1 MSRHPRSGLSKVY
14 YSPVEA
20 AIRWSGLL
28 EEEIAILQQTLS
40 PSRLTVISADD
51 WPTLQ
56 LNLDRLYDA
65 MRHNELA
72 FGRTGITDRDPALLA
87 GTELSIRHVDLKRW
101 MATMYPT
108 HKPSFLFDKKE
119 RLAQMYLDEGR
130 GGYWLGNHS
139 NQDEPELE
147 ESVLNN
153 ANPFGVTL
161 RGETAYLNI
170 IGALLTLLLG
180 HTPSG
185 KRYSS
190 FNSMHAVIRAL
201 ITHHDGRPGITERA
215 LWITFAQAKRHL
227 SAKP

>member
-28 EEEIAILQQTLS
+28 EEEIAILQQTVS
-40 PSRLTVISADD
+40 PRRLTVISADD

-72 FGRTGITDRDPALLA
+72 FGRTGNTDSDRALLSRTA
-87 GTELSIRHVDLKRW
+87 LTIRHVDLKRW
-101 MATMYPT
+101 MATMYPA
-108 HKPSFLFDKKE
+108 HKPSFLFDKAE
-119 RLAQMYLDEGR
+119 RLPHECLYQNA
-130 GGYWLGNHS
+130 GGNRTADYSHH
-139 NQDEPELE
+139 DEPELGD
-147 ESVLNN
+147 
-153 ANPFGVTL
+153 GVDKKVSPL
-161 RGETAYLNI
+161 RLTISAETTYLNV

-180 HTPSG
+180 HSPSG

-190 FNSMHAVIRAL
+190 FRSLESVIRAL
-201 ITHHDGRPGITERA
+201 ISHHDGRPGITQRT
-215 LWITFAQAKRHL
+215 LWTTFAQAKRHL
-227 SAKP
+227 SAMP

>member
-28 EEEIAILQQTLS
+28 EDEIAILQQTLS

-56 LNLDRLYDA
+56 LNLDRRYDA

-72 FGRTGITDRDPALLA
+72 FGRMGITDRDPGLLA
-87 GTELSIRHVDLKRW
+87 GTELTIRHVDLKRW

-108 HKPSFLFDKKE
+108 HKPSFLFDKTE
-119 RLAQMYLDEGR
+119 RLAHICADESAGGNWLD
-130 GGYWLGNHS
+130 NHS
-139 NQDEPELE
+139 YQDEHELE
-147 ESVLNN
+147 ERVLKN
-153 ANPFGVTL
+153 ANPFGLTL
-161 RGETAYLNI
+161 RAETAYLNI

-180 HTPSG
+180 HSPSG

-190 FNSMHAVIRAL
+190 FRSLESVIRAL
-201 ITHHDGRPGITERA
+201 ISHHDGRPGITERT
-215 LWITFAQAKRHL
+215 LWTTFAQAKRHL
-227 SAKP
+227 SAMP

>member
-28 EEEIAILQQTLS
+28 EEEIAILQQTVS
-40 PSRLTVISADD
+40 PRRLTVISADD

-72 FGRTGITDRDPALLA
+72 FGTTGITHRDPGLLA
-87 GTELSIRHVDLKRW
+87 GTELTIRHVDLKRW

-108 HKPSFLFDKKE
+108 HKPSFLFDKTE
-119 RLAQMYLDEGR
+119 RLAHICAVESA
-130 GGYWLGNHS
+130 GGNWLGNHS
-139 NQDEPELE
+139 YQDEHELE
-147 ESVLNN
+147 ERVLKK
-153 ANPFGVTL
+153 ANPFGLTL
-161 RGETAYLNI
+161 RAETAYLNI

-180 HTPSG
+180 HSPSG

-190 FNSMHAVIRAL
+190 FRSLESVIRAL
-201 ITHHDGRPGITERA
+201 TSHHDGRPGITERT
-215 LWITFAQAKRHL
+215 LWTTFAQAKRHL
-227 SAKP
+227 SAIP